1 MKTKTLNTE
10 LRRMTADELRRDIA
24 MHVTEYAKIR
34 MGVEMQKEKNHALSK
49 SKRREIAR
57 MKTVLS
63 EMMNPKHQKNV
74 KTVANSASSSVTDSP
89 KKPSQTAKKP
99 VKVPRSK

>member
-10 LRRMTADELRRDIA
+10 LRRMTEVELRRDIA

-57 MKTVLS
+57 MKTVLT
-63 EMMNPKHQKNV
+63 EMMNPKNRKNA
-74 KTVANSASSSVTDSP
+74 KSVATTAADSP
-89 KKPSQTAKKP
+89 KKPSQTVKKT